1 MEIEMLKIKVKNLQS
16 QDVSEMDLPEEIFD
30 YPLKEHLIYE
40 AVKNY
45 RANQRQGT
53 AATKTRAKVA
63 GSGRKLWRQK
73 GTGRAR
79 VGAIRS
85 PLWRGGGIT
94 FGPQPRDYSYKMP
107 RKAKR
112 NALKSVLSDKMRNDR
127 ILVVDNIKLESAKT
141 KDTLSVLKNFEYD
154 KLLIVDKK
162 DNSQLQLS
170 TRNLPAV
177 KSIDYTEI
185 NVYDS
190 LKYNY
195 IMFSVEAVEQLVE
208 VLKK

>member
-1 MEIEMLKIKVKNLQS
+1 MLKIKVKNLQS
-16 QDVSEMDLPEEIFD
+16 HDVSEMELPEEIFD

-53 AATKTRAKVA
+53 AATKTRGKVA
-63 GSGRKLWRQK
+63 GSGRKLWKQK

-79 VGAIRS
+79 MGSIRS
-85 PLWRGGGIT
+85 PLWRKGGTI

-107 RKAKR
+107 KKAKQ
-112 NALKSVLSDKMRNDR
+112 NALKSVLSDKMRNEH
-127 ILVVDNIKLESAKT
+127 IMVVETISLESGKT
-141 KDTLSVLKNFEYD
+141 RDTLTLLKNFQFD
-154 KLLIVDKK
+154 KLLIVDNRE
-162 DNSQLQLS
+162 NSRLILS
-170 TRNLPAV
+170 TRNIPYV
-177 KSIDYTEI
+177 KTIDYREI

-190 LKYNY
+190 LKYSY
-195 IMFSVEAVEQLVE
+195 IMFSVEAVTQLVE

>member
-1 MEIEMLKIKVKNLQS
+1 MLKIKVKNIHS
-16 QDVSEMDLPEEIFD
+16 DDVSEMDLPEDIFN

-40 AVKNY
+40 AVKNF

-53 AATKTRAKVA
+53 AATKTRGKVS
-63 GSGRKLWRQK
+63 GSGRKPWRQK

-79 VGAIRS
+79 AGSTRS
-85 PLWRGGGIT
+85 PLWRSGGT
-94 FGPQPRDYSYKMP
+94 VFGPQPRDYSYRMP
-107 RKAKR
+107 RKARR

-127 ILVVDNIKLESAKT
+127 IVVIDEITVNSNKT
-141 KDTLSVLKNFEYD
+141 KDALAVLKNFEFD

-162 DNSQLQLS
+162 ENSQLILS
-170 TRNLPAV
+170 TRNVPYIKA
-177 KSIDYTEI
+177 IDFSEI

-195 IMFSVEAVEQLVE
+195 IMFSVDAVKQLVE
-208 VLKK
+208 VLK

>member
-1 MEIEMLKIKVKNLQS
+1 MEIDMLKIKVKNLQCH
-16 QDVSEMDLPEEIFD
+16 DVSEMELPEEIFN

-40 AVKNY
+40 AVKNF
-45 RANQRQGT
+45 RANQKRGT
-53 AATKTRAKVA
+53 AATKTRGKVT

-79 VGAIRS
+79 IGSIRS

-94 FGPQPRDYSYKMP
+94 FGPLPRDFSYKMP
-107 RKAKR
+107 KKAKR

-127 ILVVDNIKLESAKT
+127 ILVVDDIALDSIKT
-141 KDTLSVLKNFEYD
+141 KDTLSLLKNFQFD

-162 DNSQLQLS
+162 ENSKLILS
-170 TRNLPAV
+170 TRNIPYI
-177 KSIDYTEI
+177 KTIDYREI

-195 IMFSVEAVEQLVE
+195 IMFSVDAVTQLVE

>member
-1 MEIEMLKIKVKNLQS
+1 MLKVKVKNIQS
-16 QDVSEMDLPEEIFD
+16 DEVSEMDLPEEIFD

-53 AATKTRAKVA
+53 ACTKTRGKVS
-63 GSGRKLWRQK
+63 GGGRKPWRQK

-79 VGAIRS
+79 VGSIRS
-85 PLWRGGGIT
+85 PLWRSGGIA
-94 FGPQPRDYSYKMP
+94 FGPQPKDYSYRMP
-107 RKAKR
+107 RKARR

-127 ILVVDNIKLESAKT
+127 VVVIDEITVNSNRT
-141 KDTLSVLKNFEYD
+141 KDALSVLKNFDFD

-162 DNSQLQLS
+162 ENSKLILS
-170 TRNLPAV
+170 TRNLPYI
-177 KSIDYTEI
+177 KTIDFSEV

-195 IMFSVEAVEQLVE
+195 IMFSVDAIKQLVE
-208 VLKK
+208 VLK

>member
-1 MEIEMLKIKVKNLQS
+1 MLKVKVKNLQS
-16 QDVSEMDLPEEIFD
+16 DDVSELDLPEDIFD

-45 RANQRQGT
+45 RANQRSGN
-53 AATKTRAKVA
+53 ACTKTRGKVS
-63 GSGRKLWRQK
+63 GSGKKPWRQK

-79 VGAIRS
+79 VGSIRS
-85 PLWRGGGIT
+85 PLWRTGGTT

-112 NALKSVLSDKMRNDR
+112 NALKSVLSDKLRNEKL
-127 ILVVDNIKLESAKT
+127 LVVDKFDIDSMRT
-141 KDTLSVLKNFEYD
+141 KDTLTRLKNFDFD

-162 DNSQLQLS
+162 ENSNLLLS
-170 TRNLPAV
+170 TRNIPNV
-177 KSIDYTEI
+177 KTIDFSEI

-195 IMFSVEAVEQLVE
+195 IMFSVDAVKQLVE
-208 VLKK
+208 VLQK

>member
-1 MEIEMLKIKVKNLQS
+1 MLKIKVKNMQS
-16 QDVSEMDLPEEIFD
+16 QNVSEMDLPEEIFD
-30 YPLKEHLIYE
+30 YPLNEHLIYE
-40 AVKNY
+40 AVKNF

-53 AATKTRAKVA
+53 AATKTRAKVS
-63 GSGRKLWRQK
+63 GSGKKLWRQK

-107 RKAKR
+107 KKAR
-112 NALKSVLSDKMRNDR
+112 QNALKSVLSDKMRNER
-127 ILVVDNIKLESAKT
+127 ILVVEDIKLQSVKT
-141 KDTLSVLKNFEYD
+141 REALSVLKNFEFD
-154 KLLIVDKK
+154 KLLIVDKR
-162 DNSQLQLS
+162 DNSNLMLS
-170 TRNLPAV
+170 TRNVPHI
-177 KSIDYTEI
+177 KTIDFTEI

-195 IMFSVEAVEQLVE
+195 IMFSVDAMKQLVE
-208 VLKK
+208 VLQR

>member
-1 MEIEMLKIKVKNLQS
+1 MLKIKVKNLQCH
-16 QDVSEMDLPEEIFD
+16 DVSELELPEEIFD

-40 AVKNY
+40 AIKNF

-53 AATKTRAKVA
+53 AATKTRGKVA

-79 VGAIRS
+79 IGSIRS
-85 PLWRGGGIT
+85 PLWRGGGT
-94 FGPQPRDYSYKMP
+94 VFGPQPRDYSYKMP

-112 NALKSVLSDKMRNDR
+112 NALKSILSDKMRHDR
-127 ILVVDNIKLESAKT
+127 IVVVEDIALESSKT
-141 KDTLSVLKNFEYD
+141 RDTLSLLKNFQFD

-162 DNSQLQLS
+162 ENSRLILS
-170 TRNLPAV
+170 TRNIPFI
-177 KSIDYTEI
+177 KTIDYREM
-185 NVYDS
+185 NVYES

-195 IMFSVEAVEQLVE
+195 IMFSVEAVNQLVE

>member
-1 MEIEMLKIKVKNLQS
+1 MVKIKVKNIQS
-16 QDVSEMDLPEEIFD
+16 DDVSEMDLPGDIFD

-45 RANQRQGT
+45 RANQRRGT
-53 AATKTRAKVA
+53 AATKTRGKVS

-79 VGAIRS
+79 VGSIRS
-85 PLWRGGGIT
+85 PLWRTGGTT

-107 RKAKR
+107 KKARR

-127 ILVVDNIKLESAKT
+127 ILVIDKIDVKDKT
-141 KDTLSVLKNFEYD
+141 KETLSMLKKFDFD

-162 DNSQLQLS
+162 ENSNLLLS
-170 TRNLPAV
+170 TRNIPYV
-177 KSIDYTEI
+177 KAIDFSEI

-195 IMFSVEAVEQLVE
+195 IMFSVDAVNQLVE

>member
-1 MEIEMLKIKVKNLQS
+1 MLKVKVKNIQS
-16 QDVSEMDLPEEIFD
+16 DEVSEMDLPEEIFD

-53 AATKTRAKVA
+53 ACTKTRGKVS
-63 GSGRKLWRQK
+63 GGGRKPWRQK

-79 VGAIRS
+79 VGSIRS
-85 PLWRGGGIT
+85 PLWRSGGIT
-94 FGPQPRDYSYKMP
+94 FGPQPRDYSYRMP
-107 RKAKR
+107 RKARR

-127 ILVVDNIKLESAKT
+127 IVVIDEITLNSNKT
-141 KDTLSVLKNFEYD
+141 KDALAVLKNFEFD

-162 DNSQLQLS
+162 ENSKLILS
-170 TRNLPAV
+170 TRNLPDI
-177 KSIDYTEI
+177 KTIDFSEI

-195 IMFSVEAVEQLVE
+195 IMFSVDAVKQLVE
-208 VLKK
+208 VLK

>member
-1 MEIEMLKIKVKNLQS
+1 MPKIKIKNLQCH
-16 QDVSEMDLPEEIFD
+16 DVSEIELPEEIFN

-40 AVKNY
+40 AVKNFQMN
-45 RANQRQGT
+45 RKRGT
-53 AATKTRAKVA
+53 AATKTRGKVA

-79 VGAIRS
+79 VGSIRS
-85 PLWRGGGIT
+85 PLWRGGGVT
-94 FGPQPRDYSYKMP
+94 FGPLPRDFSYKMP

-112 NALKSVLSDKMRNDR
+112 NALKSVLSDKMRHDR
-127 ILVVDNIKLESAKT
+127 ILVVDDITLESIKT
-141 KDTLSVLKNFEYD
+141 KDTLSVLKNFQFD

-162 DNSQLQLS
+162 ENSKLILS
-170 TRNLPAV
+170 TRNVPYI
-177 KSIDYTEI
+177 KTIDYREI

-190 LKYNY
+190 LKYSY
-195 IMFSVEAVEQLVE
+195 IMFSVDAVKQLVE